1 MNTLHTTLTA
11 LEAQLESQ
19 KADCIEYETNVYDKQ
34 FDTLREKV
42 SNFFVSIG
50 IAKKIIFSG
59 TNIRIMINENSSY
72 STAKIELYYE
82 LPWRLEKENRTGYV
96 ELSWYGSRCKSTES
110 EDLEYLKCLGEI
122 ATLLPTI
129 EAEWHKWYEDYKEY
143 DSAKRVYYSAIDT
156 TNRAIYDT
164 KNLIGKAE
172 IEQYKKVGFKCE
184 LKPKIECKRDWD
196 VERGTFGDYK
206 LYEEPASI
214 RLEHGYGKWD
224 YTYIDSFEIVK
235 ELKRSK
241 MLVRI
246 KPTNYTTEMEYE
258 LTPKFFEPFIQD
270 VYNWQTSGAEEK
282 SLNTYK
288 FFDNQATKQVAE
300 IAE

>member
-1 MNTLHTTLTA
+1 MIKVTI
-11 LEAQLESQ
+11 S
-19 KADCIEYETNVYDKQ
+19 D
-34 FDTLREKV
+34 LRRIDWV
-42 SNFFVSIG
+42 VNCCDV

-59 TNIRIMINENSSY
+59 TNIRIAINENSNY

-82 LPWRLEKENRTGYV
+82 LPWRLKKENRTGYV
-96 ELSWYGSRCKSTES
+96 ELSWYGFRTNTCWYESRCKSTES
-110 EDLEYLKCLGEI
+110 EHIEYLKCLGEI
-122 ATLLPTI
+122 AALLPTI
-129 EAEWHKWYEDYKEY
+129 EAEWHKWYEEYKEY
-143 DSAKRVYYSAIDT
+143 SSAKQVYYSAIDT
-156 TNRAIYDT
+156 TQRVIYDT
-164 KNLIGKAE
+164 QMLIAKGE

-184 LKPKIECKRDWD
+184 LKPKIECKRDFD

-224 YTYIDSFEIVK
+224 HTYIDSFEIVK

-246 KPTNYTTEMEYE
+246 KPTNYATEMEYE

-288 FFDNQATKQVAE
+288 FFDNHATKQVAE